1 MRDYS
6 TSEGVGRATAP
17 YPAGAPGIHPQAHSF
32 GSRLLND
39 KRPTADGHAPPETAM
54 NPAQVV
60 LIRRSFEFF
69 KPCGP
74 ALVAH
79 ATRGLI
85 DSHSVLGSHIPANPA
100 ALHKRCFETLE
111 QIVRRCDRFGTLQA
125 PLGELGRRAA
135 RHGLSHLHYGTM
147 KEHLLRAMADLAGA
161 DWGPGLEEAWGLLL
175 DATIGAMAAGSVPT
189 SKAA

>member
-1 MRDYS
+1 MEVPPLD
-6 TSEGVGRATAP
+6 AT
-17 YPAGAPGIHPQAHSF
+17 
-32 GSRLLND
+32 
-39 KRPTADGHAPPETAM
+39 M

-85 DSHSVLGSHIPANPA
+85 DSHSVLGSLMPANPA
-100 ALHKRCFETLE
+100 GLHRRCFETLE
-111 QIVRRCDRFGTLQA
+111 QIVRRCDRFGTLEA
-125 PLGELGRRAA
+125 PLGELGRRAGL
-135 RHGLSHLHYGTM
+135 HGLSHLHYGAM
-147 KEHLLRAMADLAGA
+147 KRHLLQAMADLAGP
-161 DWGPGLEEAWGLLL
+161 DWGPELHEAWELLL
-175 DATIGAMAAGSVPT
+175 DAAIGAMSAGSFPG